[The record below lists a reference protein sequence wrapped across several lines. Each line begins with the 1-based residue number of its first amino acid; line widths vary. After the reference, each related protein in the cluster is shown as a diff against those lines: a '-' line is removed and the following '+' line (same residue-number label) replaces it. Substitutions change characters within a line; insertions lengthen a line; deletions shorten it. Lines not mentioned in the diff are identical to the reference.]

1 MKDKSRIWT
10 IVAVIVAILLLGYWI
25 FFTKKIDNAVDQQGE
40 EVIEDLEIPAL
51 YSFFFRYVRML

>member
-10 IVAVIVAILLLGYWI
+10 IVAIIVAILLLGYWI

-40 EVIEDLEIPAL
+40 EVIEDLEIPAQPDTVTTV
-51 YSFFFRYVRML
+51 FN

>member
-25 FFTKKIDNAVDQQGE
+25 FFTKRVDNAIDRQGE
-40 EVIEDLEIPAL
+40 EVIEDLEIPAQPDTVTTV
-51 YSFFFRYVRML
+51 FN

>member
-25 FFTKKIDNAVDQQGE
+25 FFTKKVDNAVQQQGQ
-40 EVIEDLEIPAL
+40 EVIEDLEIP
-51 YSFFFRYVRML
+51 SQPDTVTTVFN